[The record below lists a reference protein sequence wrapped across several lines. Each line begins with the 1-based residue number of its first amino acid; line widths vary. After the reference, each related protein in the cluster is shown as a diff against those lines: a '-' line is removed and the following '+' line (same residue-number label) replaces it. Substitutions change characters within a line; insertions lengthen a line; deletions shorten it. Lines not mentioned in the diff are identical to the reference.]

1 VKSEAASSCA
11 NADEATSN
19 CADAVL
25 MIAARIPDRQM
36 PASTGCRCVVAIWM
50 NTFPASGPCSG
61 GAIRPRPARTTTP
74 PADTSKDDRIDKT
87 EWVAYK
93 LPADEFAKADKDKN
107 GKIDGPEFVAWDT
120 AYKAAHQGH

>member
-1 VKSEAASSCA
+1 MRLTSLFLAA
-11 NADEATSN
+11 
-19 CADAVL
+19 AVFAGSAS
-25 MIAARIPDRQM
+25 MAAAAQGRFIH
-36 PASTGCRCVVAIWM
+36 
-50 NTFPASGPCSG
+50 
-61 GAIRPRPARTTTP
+61 

>member
-1 VKSEAASSCA
+1 MRF
-11 NADEATSN
+11 TS
-19 CADAVL
+19 L
-25 MIAARIPDRQM
+25 FIAA
-36 PASTGCRCVVAIWM
+36 GVVLAGSATMATAAEGRFIH
-50 NTFPASGPCSG
+50 
-61 GAIRPRPARTTTP
+61 